1 MAARRRALGIVRRV
15 SVMLAIFC
23 ALGSP
28 LDFDNQNW
36 AQRATAQDSDASVR
50 IVHAL
55 TGVGPLDIYVD
66 GAIAIIGMVFG
77 ETSAPI
83 TVTGGDRDFAVV
95 PTGGSLETALVNGP
109 VSLRGGADYYT
120 ALLGSSDSVSVGL
133 FAIDGRELDAG
144 RARFRIISGIPDGT
158 RIVPIFAGGD
168 ALTEPLSFGDASEY
182 ASIDAG
188 AYDLD
193 MLDAESGISL
203 LAVPQTPLA
212 EGTSTDVILVG
223 QLADASLA
231 ALIETVV
238 VDLAQPVGR
247 LGQLISG
254 TCADPGEVL
263 ADLGLVRP
271 GEGQAVGSEAN
282 TAASQG
288 YGLSPVSFAQL
299 VKAPS
304 AVIVVE
310 NEDAAGEIV
319 ACGNIGG
326 RLTDTGSLVVAM
338 ESPGSGA
345 PMGVAVLAPGFDDPG
360 TTGVSVFLTG
370 PESARADAA
379 TPVPAPG

>member
-1 MAARRRALGIVRRV
+1 MAARRRALEIVRRV
-15 SVMLAIFC
+15 SVVLAIFC

-28 LDFDNQNW
+28 LDFVDQGW

-50 IVHAL
+50 IVHGL

-109 VSLRGGADYYT
+109 ITLRDGADYYT

-158 RIVPIFAGGD
+158 QIVPIFAGGD

-203 LAVPQTPLA
+203 LALPQTPLA
-212 EGTSTDVILVG
+212 EGTSTDIILVG

-231 ALIETVV
+231 SLIETVA

-271 GEGQAVGSEAN
+271 GEGEAVGSDAGQP
-282 TAASQG
+282 ASQG
-288 YGLSPVSFAQL
+288 YGLAAVSFAEL
-299 VKAPS
+299 VDAPS

-310 NEDAAGEIV
+310 NEDAGGEFV
-319 ACGNIGG
+319 SCGNVGG
-326 RLTDTGSLVVAM
+326 QLTDTGSLVVAM
-338 ESPGSGA
+338 ESPRRDS
-345 PMGVAVLAPGFDDPG
+345 MGVAVLAPGFDDPG
-360 TTGVSVFLTG
+360 ATGVSVFLTG
-370 PESARADAA
+370 PVSASADAA
-379 TPVPAPG
+379 TPVPATD